1 MAKGVDDPAAI
12 VHACPCSPGDPTPIV
27 LDCEL
32 ALLGALLR
40 SYSVEQ
46 AMVVLTAVADED
58 FENPWIR
65 RAIALARGAVDDGA
79 VPVASV
85 LLARLTTAEGRH
97 QYQVMAR
104 LLVDAWFAG
113 PPPIV
118 AWPLVVAVLEGSYR
132 RAVRCWADRV
142 RQASTGPLDVV
153 DQVRRDD
160 HAVRAA
166 WRRLSI
172 ASRPSRRRP
181 TTGTV
186 APIAQAGRAGDASDA
201 AGSPSR
207 AQMDTTRDP
216 AEVTP
221 QGDIGPTAAA

>member
-1 MAKGVDDPAAI
+1 MAERVDDPAAI
-12 VHACPCSPGDPTPIV
+12 VHGCPCSPGDPTPIV

-40 SYSVEQ
+40 SDAVEQ
-46 AMVVLTAVADED
+46 AMVVLSAVADED
-58 FENPWIR
+58 FENPFVR
-65 RAIALARGAVDDGA
+65 RAIALAREAVDEGA

-97 QYQVMAR
+97 HYQVMA
-104 LLVDAWFAG
+104 LMLVDAWFAG

-142 RQASTGPLDVV
+142 RQASTGPLDVL

-160 HAVRAA
+160 RAVRAA
-166 WRRLSI
+166 WRRLST
-172 ASRPSRRRP
+172 AARPIQRSAA
-181 TTGTV
+181 TGTV
-186 APIAQAGRAGDASDA
+186 ASIARAGRAGGSSEGT
-201 AGSPSR
+201 GSPSR
-207 AQMDTTRDP
+207 ARMDTAR
-216 AEVTP
+216 
-221 QGDIGPTAAA
+221 QSG